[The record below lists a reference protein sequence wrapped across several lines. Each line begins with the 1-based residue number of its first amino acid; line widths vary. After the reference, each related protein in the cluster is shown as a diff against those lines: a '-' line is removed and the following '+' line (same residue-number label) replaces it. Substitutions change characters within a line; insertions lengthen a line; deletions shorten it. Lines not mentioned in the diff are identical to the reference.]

1 MNQQQENCTL
11 LRTRLRRAGVDVTD
25 VFWGAHASR
34 VLAIAPSRSRT
45 FASGGIAG
53 GKCFYVM
60 FRSVSVPTAVLS
72 IHESINPL
80 RNFSL
85 VDTLLEKIWD
95 PEIFRNF
102 DPEIPQ
108 KNNGEAVFNP
118 PPR

>member
-1 MNQQQENCTL
+1 
-11 LRTRLRRAGVDVTD
+11 
-25 VFWGAHASR
+25 

-53 GKCFYVM
+53 GKFFYVM